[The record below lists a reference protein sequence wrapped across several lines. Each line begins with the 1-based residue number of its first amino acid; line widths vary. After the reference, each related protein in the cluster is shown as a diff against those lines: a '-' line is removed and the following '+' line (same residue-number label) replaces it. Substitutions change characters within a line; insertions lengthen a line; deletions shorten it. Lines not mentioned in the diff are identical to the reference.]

1 MLLIYNDGTW
11 SYNRE
16 DDDKCW
22 KDGAMAHVKYAVTFA
37 LPQPPQ
43 DPITL
48 LAGSGREEI
57 LGSSCPNTD
66 VDVQFTRTGD

>member
-1 MLLIYNDGTW
+1 MSTSTACPTRPRCHLELSRLRQRSMVITTKG
-11 SYNRE
+11 
-16 DDDKCW
+16 
-22 KDGAMAHVKYAVTFA
+22 
-37 LPQPPQ
+37 QPNQ
-43 DPITL
+43 MITL

>member
-1 MLLIYNDGTW
+1 
-11 SYNRE
+11 
-16 DDDKCW
+16 
-22 KDGAMAHVKYAVTFA
+22 MAHVKYAVTFA